1 MSLTSALTIATS
13 GLAAINRQLAVA
25 SQNIASADLPGAT
38 QKRARLQSTVAD
50 GTGIGVILGNTV
62 RADDPMLRRLF
73 LRASAEFAAA
83 DQRALILAP
92 IDAMAGRPEDGRSLA
107 GLTGRLRDAF
117 IALRADPSSAIT
129 QTAVVNAAVDVARH
143 LNGLSGAIQKG
154 RQDAHDALRD
164 AVRRGN
170 EALGE
175 LGRLNARIVELTYR
189 NQPTGELEDQRD
201 RVVTEL
207 AELFGLRPIQQASG
221 MILMVTRNG
230 MVLPNNSEAL
240 SIQAANI
247 DALSYYTPGNA
258 LRLEVDLGNGTTFEL
273 DRTHLGGR
281 AAAAMALRDET
292 LPLMQAELDEFAHK
306 LARRF
311 DQQGLRLFSRAD
323 GTIPVENLTDQQG
336 YVGFAR
342 EITVYPAILTEP
354 RYVRDGTHAIP
365 GGTPPAFPGGA
376 PNASPLPPGSAFAPN
391 PGGGPAAFDT
401 LIRRILDHA
410 LGPTRDAGPP
420 PLAHNPVFRTT
431 GLGPSPNPAEQ
442 LTSALSVT
450 ANTSVLDYAGMVA
463 AHHALVHDSA
473 VRGEEQ
479 TRVSRDVA
487 KNRLADA
494 VGISVDREMAL
505 LVELQ
510 NAYLAN
516 ARVLST
522 VQAMWD
528 ALLASVR

>member
-1 MSLTSALTIATS
+1 MSLTNALTIATS

-25 SQNIASADLPGAT
+25 SQNIATADQAGAT
-38 QKRARLQSTVAD
+38 AKRIRLTSAVAD
-50 GTGIGVILGNTV
+50 GIGIGVGIGPV
-62 RADDPMLRRLF
+62 IRADDPMLRRLF
-73 LRASAEFAAA
+73 LRASADFVAAE
-83 DQRALILAP
+83 QRASILAP
-92 IDAMAGRPEDGRSLA
+92 IDALAGRPEDGASLA
-107 GLTGRLRDAF
+107 GLTGRMRDAF
-117 IALRADPSSAIT
+117 LALRADPSSAI
-129 QTAVVNAAVDVARH
+129 QQMVVVNAAVDLTRH
-143 LNGLSGAIQKG
+143 LNGLSAAIQKG

-164 AVRRGN
+164 AARRGN

-175 LGRLNARIVELTYR
+175 LGRLNARIVDLRYR
-189 NQPTGELEDQRD
+189 NQPTGELEDARD
-201 RVVTEL
+201 RVVAEL
-207 AELFGLRPIQQASG
+207 SELFGLRPIEQASG

-230 MVLPNNSEAL
+230 MVMPNDAEAL
-240 SIQAANI
+240 LIQAANI
-247 DALSYYTPGNA
+247 DASSYYTPGNA
-258 LRLEVDLGNGTTFEL
+258 LRLEVKLEGGATFEL

-281 AAAAMALRDET
+281 AGAAMELRDEI
-292 LPLMQAELDEFAHK
+292 LPLMQAELDEFAQK

-323 GTIPVENLTDQQG
+323 GTIPVENPTDQQG

-354 RYVRDGTHAIP
+354 RYVRDGTHAVP
-365 GGTPPAFPGGA
+365 GGTPPAFPGGT
-376 PNASPLPPGSAFAPN
+376 PNASPAPSGSAFTPN
-391 PGGGPAAFDT
+391 PVGGPAAFDT
-401 LIRRILDHA
+401 LVRRVLDHA
-410 LGPTRDAGPP
+410 LGPTRDPGPP

-431 GLGPSPNPAEQ
+431 GLGPSPNPVEQ

-450 ANTSVLDYAGMVA
+450 ANTTLLEYAGIVTA
-463 AHHALVHDSA
+463 RHALVHDSA
-473 VRGEEQ
+473 VRAEEQ
-479 TRVSRDVA
+479 GRVTRDVA
-487 KNRLADA
+487 RDRLADA

-528 ALLASVR
+528 SLLASVR

>member
-1 MSLTSALTIATS
+1 MSLTNALTVATS

-25 SQNIASADLPGAT
+25 SQNIATADLAGAT
-38 QKRARLQSTVAD
+38 AKRVRLNSAVAD
-50 GTGIGVILGNTV
+50 GVGIGVGIGAVV

-73 LRASAEFAAA
+73 LAASADFAAA
-83 DQRALILAP
+83 QQRAAILAP
-92 IDAMAGRPEDGRSLA
+92 IDSLAGRPEDGASLA
-107 GLTGRLRDAF
+107 GLTGRVRDAF
-117 IALRADPSSAIT
+117 VALRADPSSTIA
-129 QTAVVNAAVDVARH
+129 QAAVVSAAADLARH
-143 LNGLSGAIQKG
+143 LNGLSAAIQKG

-175 LGRLNARIVELTYR
+175 LGRLNTRIVELQHR
-189 NQPTGELEDQRD
+189 NQPTGELEDARD

-207 AELFGLRPIQQASG
+207 AELFGLRPIEQASG

-230 MVLPNNSEAL
+230 MVLPNASDAL
-240 SIQAANI
+240 AILAANI
-247 DALSYYTPGNA
+247 DASSFYTPGNA
-258 LRLEVDLGNGTTFEL
+258 LRLEVNLGGGATFEL

-281 AAAAMALRDET
+281 VGAAMELRDET
-292 LPLMQAELDEFAHK
+292 LPLMQAELDEFAQK

-323 GTIPVENLTDQQG
+323 GTIPVENPTDQQG

-354 RYVRDGTHAIP
+354 RHVRDGTHAIP

-376 PNASPLPPGSAFAPN
+376 PNASPLPAGSAFVPN
-391 PGGGPAAFDT
+391 PPGGPAAFDT
-401 LIRRILDHA
+401 LIRRVLDHA

-420 PLAHNPVFRTT
+420 PVAHNPIFRTT
-431 GLGPSPNPAEQ
+431 GLGPSPNPLEQ
-442 LTSALSVT
+442 LTSAISVT
-450 ANTSVLDYAGMVA
+450 ANTTLLDYAGMVTA
-463 AHHALVHDSA
+463 RHALLHDSA
-473 VRGEEQ
+473 VRAEEQ
-479 TRVSRDVA
+479 GRVSRDVA
-487 KNRLADA
+487 RDRLADA